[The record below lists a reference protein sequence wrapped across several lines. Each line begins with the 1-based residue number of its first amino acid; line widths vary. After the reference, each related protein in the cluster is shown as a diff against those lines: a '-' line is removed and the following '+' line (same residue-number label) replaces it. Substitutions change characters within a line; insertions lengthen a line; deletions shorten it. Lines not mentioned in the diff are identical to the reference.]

1 MMNPNCKH
9 YFTTKNWSR
18 EIAAWKFNIGNYNDS
33 STVVS
38 NDDMFVVKATPITV
52 YNDTNQ

>member
-1 MMNPNCKH
+1 MNPNCKH
-9 YFTTKNWSR
+9 YFTTKNWSG
-18 EIAAWKFNIGNYNDS
+18 EIAAWKFNISNYNDS

-52 YNDTNQ
+52 FNDTNQ